1 MAPEAENNDSSWTI
15 APALLWF
22 CGALLGGLILLDG
35 GVQAIADR
43 VTTKRED
50 APAPGT
56 TFAKPPVTVADVS
69 AKEDDDKPAPP
80 PAIDTGDRAHVG
92 SLEDVCLEGTP
103 AQCKRWAM
111 DGFYSAISA
120 SKQNKLDRPVRVS
133 WYGDSVIATDAIPA
147 RLRARLQGE
156 LGDGGPGFI
165 YIVPPHRFCAHEA
178 VARTNDGDWK
188 THAIST
194 LPVADG
200 LYGVG
205 GASAE
210 TYSGNATIKL
220 LAGTA
225 TNVELYYVGQPK
237 GGTATIKADGKDILE
252 ASTTAEAKA
261 GGHAVGTTAAAK
273 KFELATKGKVRL
285 YGVDIANATGAV
297 VDNFGIV
304 SVHAKN
310 FGARNADDFTAELA
324 HRKADLMIV
333 QIGANEAQ
341 WLSASA
347 KAMVDYQAQF
357 EKALAPLRK
366 GRPEATC
373 LVVSPL
379 DQAEAKDDG
388 YVSKPVIAAI
398 VEAQRKAAKAAG
410 CAFYATFDWMGGKG
424 SAAKWFKKGFIGS
437 DFVHPS
443 RKGANKM
450 TDALYDALMAG
461 YQRYAK

>member
-1 MAPEAENNDSSWTI
+1 VADKRADNDSSWTI

-22 CGALLGGLILLDG
+22 CGALIGGLFVFDG

-50 APAPGT
+50 TPAPGT
-56 TFAKPPVTVADVS
+56 TFAKPVTIADVS
-69 AKEDDDKPAPP
+69 AKEAEPPTAPP
-80 PAIDTGDRAHVG
+80 PVADTGDRAHVA

-103 AQCKRWAM
+103 DKCKRWGM
-111 DGFYSAISA
+111 DGFYRALTE
-120 SKQNKLDRPVRVS
+120 SKQKKLDRPVRVS
-133 WYGDSVIATDAIPA
+133 WYGDSVIATDTIPA
-147 RLRARLQGE
+147 RLRSRLQGE

-165 YIVPPHRFCAHEA
+165 YIVPPHRFCAHER
-178 VARTNDGDWK
+178 VVRTNAGDWK

-225 TNVELYYVGQPK
+225 TNVELYYVAQPK
-237 GGTATIKADGKDILE
+237 GGTATIKADGKDVLE
-252 ASTTAEAKA
+252 AATAAETKA
-261 GGHAVGTTAAAK
+261 GSHALGTTPAAK
-273 KFELATKGKVRL
+273 KFELTTKGKVRL
-285 YGVDIANATGAV
+285 YGIDISNSTGAV

-310 FGARNADDFTAELA
+310 FGARNAEDFTAELA

-341 WLSASA
+341 WLSTSA
-347 KAMVDYQAQF
+347 RAMADYQAQF

-366 GRPEATC
+366 ARPDGTC

-398 VEAQRKAAKAAG
+398 VEAQRKAAKASG

-424 SAAKWFKKGFIGS
+424 SAAKWFKKGMIGS

-450 TDALYDALMAG
+450 TDALYEALMAG